1 MRSKITGDSGKLS
14 NIAFIKIVT
23 IVMSAPYFFRGHGL
37 LLLSRHKMKIFIPYY
52 VIFILRLLLRC
63 LVFKK
68 GGYTESKR
76 DITKPMKRLL
86 VSYLLIFCGAWF

>member
-63 LVFKK
+63 LV
-68 GGYTESKR
+68 
-76 DITKPMKRLL
+76 ITKPMKRLL